1 MTRLFSLLLLP
12 LLLTSVVHAQKKG
25 NLNPENHPPFQ
36 WTKCTSPTNCTTA
49 NAGLVLDANWRWV
62 HDNNYRTCVEQ
73 NRDGTQWWN
82 PAVCDL
88 GDESP
93 GSSNNC
99 TSKCLLE
106 GAGDYRWHYGVTAA
120 NTTLTQKLV
129 TRIEFGTNIGSR
141 LFLLEKKDRYQT
153 FVLLGNELSFEV
165 DLSTVG
171 CGVNAALGF
180 VAMDADGGVER
191 HRPWNEAGAEY
202 GTGYCDGW
210 CQDGQRF
217 VGGRAATNK
226 EGVKDSD
233 WQSDGACC
241 PEFAVWN
248 SNAHSYSMSS
258 HICEHDDYSPCNGP
272 FCKPGYVHPE
282 DRFTTPECTRY
293 GCEYNPYRM
302 GAREFYGKGK
312 LVDTTR
318 NFTVVT
324 RWEKD
329 RQYQFFIQDGKRIDV
344 PAPIWDGLPKQS
356 GLSEDMCAAQADV
369 FSEIDHWLMHEGWTT
384 HQRQVLNR
392 PMVLVM
398 SIDTADW
405 YTWNTWLDSTLLVE
419 DDMDRPGVKRGP
431 CPWEDNEPWT
441 AQAINTQ
448 AKVVWSNMRF
458 GPIGSTIQV

>member
-1 MTRLFSLLLLP
+1 MPLLSIFLLP
-12 LLLTSVVHAQKKG
+12 LLLPSSLAQKKG
-25 NLNPENHPPFQ
+25 NLSPETHPPFQ
-36 WTKCTSPTNCTTA
+36 WAQCTSPTNCTTI
-49 NAGLVLDANWRWV
+49 NSSLVLDANWRWV
-62 HDNNYRTCVEQ
+62 HDDKYRNCVEQ
-73 NRDGTQWWN
+73 NPDGTQWWN

-93 GSSNNC
+93 ASTNNC

-106 GAGDYRWHYGVTAA
+106 GAGDYRWSYGI
-120 NTTLTQKLV
+120 TTTNATLMQKLV
-129 TRIEFGTNIGSR
+129 TRIEFATNYGSR

-180 VAMDADGGVER
+180 VAMDADGGMER
-191 HRPWNEAGAEY
+191 HEPWNEAGAEY

-210 CQDGQRF
+210 CQDRQRF

-226 EGVKDSD
+226 QGARGYQ

-258 HICEHDDYSPCNGP
+258 HICENDDYEPCPGP
-272 FCKPGYVHPE
+272 WCDPTYYDPDERGVPPKCA
-282 DRFTTPECTRY
+282 RK

-302 GAREFYGKGK
+302 GAKEFYGKGK

-318 NFTVVT
+318 NVVT
-324 RWEKD
+324 RWEED

-344 PAPIWDGLPKQS
+344 PAPTWDGLPKQS
-356 GLSEDMCAAQADV
+356 GLSKEMCDVQANV
-369 FSEIDHWLMHEGWTT
+369 FMEQDIWAVHNGWPT
-384 HQRQVLNR
+384 HQRQVLSR
-392 PMVLVM
+392 PMVLVT
-398 SIDTADW
+398 SIDAADW
-405 YTWNTWLDSTLLVE
+405 YTWNTWLDSSKIPPY
-419 DDMDRPGVKRGP
+419 DDRDPGVERGP
-431 CPWEDNEPWT
+431 CPWEDNEPSI
-441 AQAINTQ
+441 ARASNGQ
-448 AKVVWSNMRF
+448 AKVVWSNIRF
-458 GPIGSTIQV
+458 GPIGSTVEL